1 LFYDQTGGSGLGL
14 PTVKSIMFQHGG
26 DIGIESRSGHGTA
39 VSLMLPASGHQPE
52 PPAATLPPPVVK
64 ATGRILV
71 IDDEEMIL
79 SVVSSMLHTLG
90 YECSVAVDGVEGCNE
105 YVRAKADGRPFSAV
119 LLDAT
124 IPNGISGDEALKL
137 ILAEDPDAR
146 VILCSGYPDGD
157 LFEKAEQLG
166 FKAFLAKP
174 FSISEFIFVF
184 NKVLS

>member
-1 LFYDQTGGSGLGL
+1 
-14 PTVKSIMFQHGG
+14 M
-26 DIGIESRSGHGTA
+26 
-39 VSLMLPASGHQPE
+39 
-52 PPAATLPPPVVK
+52 K

-90 YECSVAVDGVEGCNE
+90 YECAVAVDGVKGCDE
-105 YVRAKADGRPFSAV
+105 YVRSKADGDPFSAD

-124 IPNGISGDEALKL
+124 IPNGISGEEALKL
-137 ILAEDPDAR
+137 LLAKDPDAR
-146 VILCSGYPDGD
+146 VILCSGYADGD

-174 FSISEFIFVF
+174 FSISEFISVF

>member
-90 YECSVAVDGVEGCNE
+90 YECSVAVGVEGCNE